1 MSKTKIEWAE
11 RTWNP
16 ITGCTKISA
25 GCKNCYAERMSKRL
39 AGRYGYDKDNPFK
52 VTFHPNRLG
61 EPLKWR
67 KPQVVFVCSMGDIF
81 HEDVSDEWILKIFD
95 VIRMCSP
102 GVGDYPEHTF
112 LILTKRPERMRDIM
126 LRMRF
131 DNSVPRMY
139 LEEKEDMFTSYPIG
153 RYLKNVWLGVTA
165 ENKKTADKRIPI
177 LLQTPAAK
185 RFVSVEPM
193 LGAVDLTQTPTDS
206 NAITLNALT
215 GIPYDWDYEQ
225 WIPEDDIGSK
235 LDWVICGG
243 ETGPGARPLNSS
255 WARSLRDQCIGAGVP
270 FFFKQQGEWGY
281 KPYGNRKGMNPYESA
296 KVDGDLIFKC
306 GRKLAGR
313 KLDGQEWNE
322 RPEVEN

>member
-1 MSKTKIEWAE
+1 MAKTKIEWAE

-52 VTFHPNRLG
+52 VTFHPNRLE
-61 EPLKWR
+61 EPLRWR
-67 KPQVVFVCSMGDIF
+67 KPQMVFVCSMGDLF
-81 HEDVSDEWILKIFD
+81 HEDVPEDWINRVFAVMAL
-95 VIRMCSP
+95 CP
-102 GVGDYPEHTF
+102 QHTF
-112 LILTKRPERMRDIM
+112 LVLTKRPERMKMFI
-126 LRMRF
+126 
-131 DNSVPRMY
+131 
-139 LEEKEDMFTSYPIG
+139 EDYYAYESPSGDEQGVHTQA
-153 RYLKNVWLGVTA
+153 NVWLGVTA
-165 ENKKTADKRIPI
+165 ENQEMADKRIPI

-193 LGAVDLTQTPTDS
+193 LGVVDLTQTHTDS

-243 ETGPGARPLNSS
+243 ETGHGARPMHPD
-255 WARSLRDQCIGAGVP
+255 WARGLKDQCVNAGVP
-270 FFFKQQGEWGY
+270 FFFKSWGDY
-281 KPYGNRKGMNPYESA
+281 CYVDQMPRDTYA
-296 KVDGDLIFKC
+296 KLDAKAN
-306 GRKLAGR
+306 LAGHGDYEKPWKVGKKR
-313 KLDGQEWNE
+313 AGRLLDGREWNE
-322 RPEVEN
+322 RPEV